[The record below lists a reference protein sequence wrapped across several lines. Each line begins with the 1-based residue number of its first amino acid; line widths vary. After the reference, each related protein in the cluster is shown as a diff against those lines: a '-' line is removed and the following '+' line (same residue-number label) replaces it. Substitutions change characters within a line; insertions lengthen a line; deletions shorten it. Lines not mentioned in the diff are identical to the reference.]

1 MIRFRPVSG
10 AVRKLGG
17 RAVPDLPS
25 AAREQW
31 DAAPGSVLHVQPSVF
46 LPGQLDRIRGTEFA
60 PIDHVTRV
68 LKGGFDTQEGPTRAY
83 RVTDVD
89 LVDGVLYAPNAQR
102 PLRPRSTR
110 SLAYQVPRESVS
122 GTLYESWTGNRW
134 FGCWLAEDC
143 LAYPLAEAAGTP
155 VTTSVEDGW
164 AHRRAYEAR
173 LGMAPRRLASAHFD
187 ELVLFDDM
195 SSNAGRTK
203 RAHDMREKLVRDAG
217 AAPRPG
223 VFLLRGKTGDL
234 RLLANEREI
243 ADRLATDYGFLVLD
257 PLALAV
263 DQIAAACGQ
272 AQVIAGVEGSHLVHG
287 AAMMPPEATLFVVQP
302 QDRATVF
309 LKAMTD
315 LRGQRFAF
323 VVAQGG
329 LEGFTADWEEVRQT
343 LDLALAA

>member
-1 MIRFRPVSG
+1 
-10 AVRKLGG
+10 
-17 RAVPDLPS
+17 
-25 AAREQW
+25 
-31 DAAPGSVLHVQPSVF
+31 
-46 LPGQLDRIRGTEFA
+46 
-60 PIDHVTRV
+60 
-68 LKGGFDTQEGPTRAY
+68 
-83 RVTDVD
+83 
-89 LVDGVLYAPNAQR
+89 
-102 PLRPRSTR
+102 
-110 SLAYQVPRESVS
+110 
-122 GTLYESWTGNRW
+122 
-134 FGCWLAEDC
+134 
-143 LAYPLAEAAGTP
+143 
-155 VTTSVEDGW
+155 
-164 AHRRAYEAR
+164 
-173 LGMAPRRLASAHFD
+173 
-187 ELVLFDDM
+187 
-195 SSNAGRTK
+195 
-203 RAHDMREKLVRDAG
+203 
-217 AAPRPG
+217 